1 MEKLRAAVIGRTGHG
16 DYGHGLDLVW
26 NDLPGV
32 ELVAVADD
40 NKVGLAKKAQQLK
53 VDKAFVDYRQMLDE
67 VKPDVVSIGCRW
79 LDQHRDIVVETAGRG
94 VHIYLEKPL
103 CRTLAE
109 ADDMVQALEKTHA
122 KLVCAHTTRHSP
134 RLKVMQDL
142 VADGKIGRILEL
154 RGRGKEDQRGGGEDL
169 WVLGSHVM
177 DLIRIF
183 GGDPAWCFSMV
194 HADGKPV
201 TKANVVEGAEGIG
214 PLAGDAIAAMYG
226 MPNDATAYFATQRK
240 AAPKRTRFG
249 LTILGTEGR
258 ARNVHRLSA
267 CGQVSA
273 GVELVGRP
281 NGRQMA
287 KYHQCRSRQARTAQP
302 RARPQRE
309 PPLHPGTARLDS
321 QKPQSQ
327 RRHLRRTSGDRNDR
341 RGVRIAPAWRAGA
354 ASAGKSSESAA
365 AVVTAS
371 GRSLPWLPIHRC

>member
-1 MEKLRAAVIGRTGHG
+1 METLRAAVIGRTGHG

-40 NKVGLAKKAQQLK
+40 NKIGLAKKAKELK

-109 ADDMVQALEKTHA
+109 ADEMAQALEKTHA

-134 RLKVMQDL
+134 RLKVMQDM
-142 VADGKIGRILEL
+142 VADGKVGRILEL

-194 HADGKPV
+194 HAGGKPV
-201 TKANVVEGAEGIG
+201 TKADVVEGAEGIG

-249 LTILGTEGR
+249 LTVLGTEGVLEMSTGYLP
-258 ARNVHRLSA
+258 AVKFLPESSW
-267 CGQVSA
+267 SA
-273 GVELVGRP
+273 GQTDAKWQNVTSAGLGKPEPLDRQQDP
-281 NGRQMA
+281 NGNRPCILELLA
-287 KYHQCRSRQARTAQP
+287 SIRENRTPSGGIYDAR
-302 RARPQRE
+302 
-309 PPLHPGTARLDS
+309 
-321 QKPQSQ
+321 
-327 RRHLRRTSGDRNDR
+327 
-341 RGVRIAPAWRAGA
+341 A
-354 ASAGKSSESAA
+354 AIEMVA
-365 AVVTAS
+365 AVYES
-371 GRSLPWLPIHRC
+371 HRTGGPARFPLENRGNPLLQL